1 MPAAVC
7 PGWLT
12 HAGPRFTFRGLS
24 TQSHPPGQLGGALSA
39 TGAFL
44 LWGVFPLYW
53 KQMQGVPAFELIAHR
68 ITWSLLFLLG
78 VLAWQQRFGTLRPAF
93 ANARIIG
100 LNLLSS
106 VLLAANWTV
115 FVWAVNAGHVI
126 ETSLGYFL
134 VPLVNVALGS
144 LLLHERLRPLQW
156 LAIALAGIGVAVL
169 LLRVGRVPWI
179 ALSLAGTWSGYGL
192 LKKQSSLGPIAGLT
206 IETILLF
213 PIAAA
218 LLLWWHHTGVGA
230 LGRVDARTQA
240 FILTAGIVT
249 AVPLV
254 LFAHG
259 AQRIRLT
266 TIGLLQYLA
275 PSVQFLIGLFVY
287 REPFDAARLQAF
299 ALIWCGLILYSG
311 DGVWAQRRLLLKTV
325 GAA

>member
-1 MPAAVC
+1 
-7 PGWLT
+7 
-12 HAGPRFTFRGLS
+12 
-24 TQSHPPGQLGGALSA
+24 
-39 TGAFL
+39 
-44 LWGVFPLYW
+44 
-53 KQMQGVPAFELIAHR
+53 
-68 ITWSLLFLLG
+68 
-78 VLAWQQRFGTLRPAF
+78 
-93 ANARIIG
+93 

-144 LLLHERLRPLQW
+144 VLLHERLRPLQW
-156 LAIALAGIGVAVL
+156 VAITLAGIGVAVL

-206 IETILLF
+206 VETILLF

-218 LLLWWHHTGVGA
+218 LLLWWHHTGAGA

-240 FILTAGIVT
+240 FILTAGVAT

-287 REPFDAARLQAF
+287 RESFDAARLQAF
-299 ALIWCGLILYSG
+299 ALIWCGLVLYSG